1 MTMKLKAYFIAMA
14 CCAVLAS
21 CGKDD
26 DGEGGGGTGTG
37 TQVEDM
43 TFTAT
48 IESVTDGP
56 TIAWAADDAIS
67 VLDEAGNHKFTT
79 TGSGATAT
87 FSGRADANAES
98 FVALYPFQSGISL
111 NGGKVSVSVS
121 AEQTAV
127 AGGFSGTNYAVAYAA
142 NDDAKTLNFKNV
154 PAYLKITLSA
164 ADKVSSV
171 TVAAKNGEQLAG
183 EVDVT
188 VADEITITEGS
199 KASST
204 VTLVGDALDGT
215 FYIQVLPQTL
225 SGGYTLTMLN
235 DEDLSYTQEVTSSVA
250 LSSSQAYDLGSFSGM
265 EWVEAV
271 NPNPTTVPSFNLIKA
286 SFEEADFNIVSEPGF
301 EDYPLLALNDRTNWR
316 IHTSALT
323 TEAHEGSVA
332 ITVANP
338 DPGVWFDLAMQA
350 IALRANTDYVY
361 SVWGKTGTP
370 NVYTG
375 VQSYS
380 PNGGD
385 ENLRHEIHGPSTWP
399 INADWSNQTLE
410 FTSGPTV
417 FYADVFCGIWGD
429 EGAFFTVDDISLTPR
444 GYDKKSMDATTASVL
459 GTMSNTTFSTITDLG
474 KAVMWKGLD
483 GKLKVA
489 LSDVTIKGTHY
500 DNAIAITDAED
511 VNGPISITNF
521 VKEGG
526 ALTPIMVAGEGE
538 ISIVPN
544 SVFTLNG
551 KTYMH
556 YFAKAADGA
565 DADTW
570 TAASA
575 GFLVSEDDGLTWTKG
590 TGTWSGAGCFV
601 EASVCE
607 KDGMLYMVGAKAG
620 RAVKGNVFANIYVA
634 RTSASGDF
642 TDPTAWEYFDGLA
655 WQSGDESVCNINTCC
670 IAVGCTSEPAIVYN
684 SKFDRFMMIYRS
696 NTHGGLVF
704 RDADA
709 VDGFWSGE
717 KIITDDD
724 VIGGKSFAPS
734 VLEVSAD
741 GELVMAAP
749 QL

>member
-111 NGGKVSVSVS
+111 NGGKGSVSVS

-250 LSSSQAYDLGSFSGM
+250 LSNSQAYDLGSFSGM

-286 SFEEADFNIVSEPGF
+286 SFEEADFNVVSEPGF
-301 EDYPLLALNDRTNWR
+301 EDYAAQALGYRSSWRFDAGALSTTAHAGDVAVTLANPTPGVFLDM
-316 IHTSALT
+316 A
-323 TEAHEGSVA
+323 VQ
-332 ITVANP
+332 TVA
-338 DPGVWFDLAMQA
+338 
-350 IALRANTDYVY
+350 LRQNTDYVY
-361 SVWGKTGTP
+361 SMWGQSSTA

-375 VQSYS
+375 
-380 PNGGD
+380 
-385 ENLRHEIHGPSTWP
+385 LRTYTQDGSGNALLEIKGPDWAPQTE
-399 INADWSNQTLE
+399 WSNQTLQ
-410 FTSGPTV
+410 FTTNPGT
-417 FYADVFCGIWGD
+417 FYADVFCLIWGD
-429 EGAFFTVDDISLTPR
+429 EGAYFTADDISLIPR

-459 GTMSNTTFSTITDLG
+459 GTVSNTTFSTISDLG

-483 GKLKVA
+483 GKLRIA
-489 LSDVTIKGTHY
+489 LSDVTVKGTHY

-511 VNGPISITNF
+511 VNGPISITSF
-521 VKEGG
+521 VKEGA
-526 ALTPIMVAGEGE
+526 ALTPILTPGEGE

-556 YFAKAADGA
+556 YFAKSADQ
-565 DADTW
+565 DANKW
-570 TAASA
+570 TASSA

-590 TGTWSGAGCFV
+590 TATWSGDGGFV
-601 EASVCE
+601 QASVCE
-607 KDGMLYMVGAKAG
+607 KDGTLYMVGSKAG
-620 RAVKGNVFANIYVA
+620 RGGTGDYWLNIYVA
-634 RTSASGDF
+634 KTSSSSDL
-642 TDPTAWEYFDGLA
+642 TDPTAWEYFNGTEWIA
-655 WQSGDESVCNINTCC
+655 GDENVCKEPTCC
-670 IAVGCTSEPAIVYN
+670 LAVGCTSEPAIVYN
-684 SKFDRFMMIYRS
+684 AKFDRFMMIYRS
-696 NTHGGLVF
+696 NVHGGLVF

-724 VIGGKSFAPS
+724 VIGGMSYAPS